1 MSTVDAVRV
10 RRRNVTR
17 REGGPIDTERGVSL
31 VPQSAELDD
40 GMAQLVLMDIHG
52 HGLYGG

>member
-1 MSTVDAVRV
+1 M